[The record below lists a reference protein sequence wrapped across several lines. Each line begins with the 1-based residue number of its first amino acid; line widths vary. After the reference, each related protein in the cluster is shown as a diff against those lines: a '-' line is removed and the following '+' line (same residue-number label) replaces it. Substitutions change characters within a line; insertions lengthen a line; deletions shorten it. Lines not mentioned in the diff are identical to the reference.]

1 MRSTDADFPGRNASH
16 DRRPVMIDHCPHCG
30 EEVREEVGRLITNR
44 QAVCSFC
51 GLTIDLGREQMIA
64 VIDKVQEALS
74 RGGAGGDDG
83 Q

>member
-1 MRSTDADFPGRNASH
+1 MTDVPVIIDLPFP
-16 DRRPVMIDHCPHCG
+16 CPYCG
-30 EEVREEVGRLITNR
+30 EEEVGRLITNR

-64 VIDKVQEALS
+64 VIDKIQQVLS
-74 RGGAGGDDG
+74 RNGAGGDDG

>member
-1 MRSTDADFPGRNASH
+1 MNDVPVIIDLPFPR
-16 DRRPVMIDHCPHCG
+16 PHCG

-74 RGGAGGDDG
+74 RGGTDGDDG
-83 Q
+83 R

>member
-1 MRSTDADFPGRNASH
+1 MTDVPVIIDLPFP
-16 DRRPVMIDHCPHCG
+16 CPHCG
-30 EEVREEVGRLITNR
+30 EEVREEAGRLITNR

-51 GLTIDLGREQMIA
+51 GLTTDLGREQMIA

-74 RGGAGGDDG
+74 HSGMGGDHG